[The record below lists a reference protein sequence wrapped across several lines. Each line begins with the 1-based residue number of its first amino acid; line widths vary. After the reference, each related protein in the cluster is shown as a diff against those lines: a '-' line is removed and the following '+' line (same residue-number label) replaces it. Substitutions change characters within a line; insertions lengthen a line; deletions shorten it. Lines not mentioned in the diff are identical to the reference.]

1 MKLEDIETLWAS
13 DAIIDKSDLAAA
25 SLITPKLH
33 SKYYKLLMAEKRN
46 MYILAERKDKLH
58 YLLESYF
65 LKTMTTEE
73 RLAAGL
79 PDFTDKRILRNE
91 VDKHIN
97 RWPEMIQLKIKLG
110 VQNDKIDFLKDIIKS
125 IHNRSFII
133 KDAINFLMFSRGEN

>member
-1 MKLEDIETLWAS
+1 MRLDDIEKMWAQ
-13 DAIIDKSDLAAA
+13 DALIDKTDLATE

-33 SKYYKLLMAEKRN
+33 SKYYKLLMEEKRN
-46 MYILAERKDKLH
+46 MYILAERRDKLQ
-58 YLLESYF
+58 YILEAYF

-73 RLAAGL
+73 RIEAGL
-79 PDFTDKRILRNE
+79 PEFSDKRILRNE

-110 VQNDKIDFLKDIIKS
+110 VQSDKIDFLKDIIKS